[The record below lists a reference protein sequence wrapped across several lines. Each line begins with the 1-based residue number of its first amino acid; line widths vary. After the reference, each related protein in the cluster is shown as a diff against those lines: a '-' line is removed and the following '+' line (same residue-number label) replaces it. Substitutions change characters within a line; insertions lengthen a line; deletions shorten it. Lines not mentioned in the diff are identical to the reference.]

1 MAGTLTRNEPADGIV
16 RFTISNPGKR
26 GALDHPILDA
36 LASDLDGLDAA
47 CVIISGD
54 GEIFSAGYDIGDI
67 PEEVFAEEAE
77 RLIAHPFAAA
87 LEGLDRCDIPIVGA
101 LTGHAIGGGLEVAL
115 ACDLRVTSPAAK
127 FGMPPAKLGLVY
139 SHTGLSRF
147 IDAVGVPR
155 TRELFLLGRR
165 IDAQTALQWG
175 LVNEISETVE
185 ETALAMAQDL
195 AENAPL
201 SLRGNKRILRELA
214 NATGVLDPKVEAEL
228 IELRRQCFSS
238 ADFREGVEAFA
249 ERRSARFTGN

>member
-1 MAGTLTRNEPADGIV
+1 MAGTLTRDEPADGIV

-26 GALDHPILDA
+26 GALDHPFLDA
-36 LASDLDGLDAA
+36 LASALRSDAR
-47 CVIISGD
+47 V
-54 GEIFSAGYDIGDI
+54 
-67 PEEVFAEEAE
+67 P
-77 RLIAHPFAAA
+77 R
-87 LEGLDRCDIPIVGA
+87 RA

-185 ETALAMAQDL
+185 ETALAMAQEL